1 MPASSLR
8 FALLVSLLCAL
19 VFGPASAPPASA
31 AGGPATPLSGPVFRP
46 DSSYP
51 GAFAVAG
58 DQLYFTAT
66 NYGSA
71 SAIPTTGLWKSDG
84 TEAGTFR
91 LKDINPSGSSGA
103 AFFTVAGSRL
113 FFQANDGAHGL
124 ELWVTDGTAAG
135 TQLVKDIN
143 PGGAGSS
150 PDQFVDV
157 NGVLFFRADDG
168 VHGRELWKSDGTPEG
183 TQLVTDLEPGAASSG
198 LNGLRAT
205 GGRLCFDAQAGASG
219 IQLWVSDGLPGGT
232 LLVQDIQP
240 GWSVPLGA
248 TADRLFFAASDETG
262 SRLWAVP
269 LTAATP
275 HRVYLPL
282 VRR

>member
-8 FALLVSLLCAL
+8 FALLVSLLSAL
-19 VFGPASAPPASA
+19 VFGPASAPHASA
-31 AGGPATPLSGPVFRP
+31 PGGPATALSGPVFRT
-46 DSSYP
+46 DNSYP

-84 TEAGTFR
+84 TEAGT
-91 LKDINPSGSSGA
+91 
-103 AFFTVAGSRL
+103 
-113 FFQANDGAHGL
+113 
-124 ELWVTDGTAAG
+124 
-135 TQLVKDIN
+135 QLVKDIN
-143 PGGAGSS
+143 PGSAGSS
-150 PDQFVDV
+150 PDQFVNV
-157 NGVLFFRADDG
+157 NGTLFFRADDG
-168 VHGRELWKSDGTPEG
+168 VHGRELWKSDGTAEG
-183 TQLVTDLEPGAASSG
+183 TQLVADLEPGAASSG
-198 LNGLRAT
+198 PNGLRAA
-205 GGRLCFDAQAGASG
+205 GGRLYFYAQAGASG
-219 IQLWVSDGLPGGT
+219 VQLWVSDGRPGGT